1 MSYTARLSAPDA
13 SDKRWINTS
22 YGGYNKCIVRDS
34 AGSVLPNCTGYV
46 HGRWME
52 IAGRTSETSL
62 SLGNANTYY
71 NKSDGY
77 SRSSTPSLGAVACY
91 TGSLGHVAIV
101 EEISSDGNSI
111 TLSESNYSG
120 ARFNVRTVTK
130 SNGWNIP
137 GSIVSFQG
145 FIVNPW
151 VDTSGGTEPPPS
163 PEPDPGTGE
172 DTKNK
177 KIWIYAKYK
186 IRRKKL

>member
-1 MSYTARLSAPDA
+1 MTYTARLTAPDT
-13 SDKRWINTS
+13 SDLRWINTG

-34 AGSVLPNCTGYV
+34 TGSVLPNCTGYV

-77 SRSSTPSLGAVACY
+77 QRSSTPSLGSVACY

-101 EEISSDGNSI
+101 EEISSDGSSI
-111 TLSESNYSG
+111 ILSESNYSG
-120 ARFNVRTVTK
+120 ARFNVRTVYL

-137 GSIVSFQG
+137 GSVVTFQG

-151 VDTSGGTEPPPS
+151 VDTSGGTTPTPT
-163 PEPDPGTGE
+163 PDPGTGE
-172 DTKNK
+172 DTKKK
-177 KIWIYAKYK
+177 KIWLYAKYK
-186 IRRKKL
+186 IRRRKQ

>member
-1 MSYTARLSAPDA
+1 MTYTARLTAPDTD
-13 SDKRWINTS
+13 DKRWINVN
-22 YGGYNKCIVRDS
+22 YGGYNRCIVRDS
-34 AGSVLPNCTGYV
+34 SGSVLPNCTGYV

-120 ARFNVRTVTK
+120 ARFNTRTVYAT
-130 SNGWNIP
+130 NGWNIP
-137 GSIVSFQG
+137 GSIVRFQG
-145 FIVNPW
+145 FIINPW
-151 VDTSGGTEPPPS
+151 VDTGGGTTPS
-163 PEPDPGTGE
+163 PTPDPGTGE
-172 DTKNK
+172 DTKKK
-177 KIWIYAKYK
+177 KIWLYAKYK
-186 IRRKKL
+186 IRRRKQ

>member
-1 MSYTARLSAPDA
+1 MSYTPRTSAPDTT
-13 SDKRWINTS
+13 DPRWINVN
-22 YGGYNKCIVRDS
+22 YGGYNRCIVRDS
-34 AGSVLPNCTGYV
+34 TGSVLPNCTGYV

-71 NKSDGY
+71 NYADGY
-77 SRSSTPSLGAVACY
+77 TRSNQPSLGAVACY

-137 GSIVSFQG
+137 GSIVKFQG

-151 VDTSGGTEPPPS
+151 VDTSGGTTPE

-172 DTKNK
+172 HNK
-177 KIWIYAKYK
+177 KILLWMYAKEK
-186 IRRKKL
+186 IKRRKL

>member
-1 MSYTARLSAPDA
+1 M
-13 SDKRWINTS
+13 
-22 YGGYNKCIVRDS
+22 
-34 AGSVLPNCTGYV
+34 
-46 HGRWME
+46 
-52 IAGRTSETSL
+52 
-62 SLGNANTYY
+62 
-71 NKSDGY
+71 
-77 SRSSTPSLGAVACY
+77 ACY

-137 GSIVSFQG
+137 GSIVTFQG

-151 VDTSGGTEPPPS
+151 VDTSGGTTPE

-172 DTKNK
+172 SDK
-177 KIWIYAKYK
+177 KRILWLFAKEK
-186 IRRKKL
+186 IKRRKL

>member
-1 MSYTARLSAPDA
+1 MSYTARLTAPDTT
-13 SDKRWINTS
+13 DPRWINVN

-34 AGSVLPNCTGYV
+34 TGSVLPNCTGYV

-71 NKSDGY
+71 NYGDGY
-77 SRSSTPSLGAVACY
+77 TRSSTPALGAVACY

-101 EEISSDGNSI
+101 EEINAEGTAI

-120 ARFNVRTVTK
+120 ARFNTRTVYAT
-130 SNGWNIP
+130 NGWNIP
-137 GSIVSFQG
+137 GSIVTFQG
-145 FIVNPW
+145 FIINPW
-151 VDTSGGTEPPPS
+151 VDTSGGTTPEPE

-172 DTKNK
+172 HNK
-177 KIWIYAKYK
+177 KILLWLYAKEK
-186 IRRKKL
+186 IKRRKL